1 MILAD
6 ENASAA
12 IPRDMMLTSR
22 ESRCCEVNSHTAGGR
37 ELDISPGEVLYVVY
51 LALLLLDVQH
61 NVVT

>member
-6 ENASAA
+6 ENTSAA

-37 ELDISPGEVLYVVY
+37 ELNISTKLQWAMRTKMPPIAHCDRLRE
-51 LALLLLDVQH
+51 
-61 NVVT
+61 T